1 MTFTQLPEILRG
13 VMLTFTTVVIIINI
27 IVFIKIMYVGMR
39 NRMLPVI
46 TGSGLIVFFLY
57 QSMCMY
63 QEHDYDS
70 FDCPVIIL
78 ATVISASFVFGL
90 YCLFYITKWQRGN
103 ISQLSVKEA
112 FDTLP
117 TGLCYYTADGV
128 PLMVNESMQAISRSI
143 TGGNIVDAND
153 FAKKVNDIAHA
164 GDRVYNIRGRMLTID
179 NTSISEMV
187 AADVTQEYALTKQLE
202 EGRDKAKLLNSRL
215 KALMG
220 TIEYVTMN
228 KELLKIKTVLH
239 DNIGQSIL
247 IAKRYL
253 VSDEPGSVDDS
264 EMISFWKENIKHL
277 LTDEPEEWELPY
289 YVISKEADRLG
300 VHLDIAGDLPDA
312 QTLIPVV
319 DAAISVSVGNA
330 LKHAGGKK
338 VAIFVLEKDG
348 LYIIKFTNDGRAP
361 IGPVVEKGGLA
372 NLRREVESVG
382 GTMEV
387 THQPEFLMTIT
398 LPKPGV

>member
-1 MTFTQLPEILRG
+1 
-13 VMLTFTTVVIIINI
+13 
-27 IVFIKIMYVGMR
+27 
-39 NRMLPVI
+39 
-46 TGSGLIVFFLY
+46 
-57 QSMCMY
+57 
-63 QEHDYDS
+63 
-70 FDCPVIIL
+70 
-78 ATVISASFVFGL
+78 
-90 YCLFYITKWQRGN
+90 
-103 ISQLSVKEA
+103 
-112 FDTLP
+112 
-117 TGLCYYTADGV
+117 
-128 PLMVNESMQAISRSI
+128 
-143 TGGNIVDAND
+143 
-153 FAKKVNDIAHA
+153 
-164 GDRVYNIRGRMLTID
+164 
-179 NTSISEMV
+179 
-187 AADVTQEYALTKQLE
+187 
-202 EGRDKAKLLNSRL
+202 
-215 KALMG
+215 
-220 TIEYVTMN
+220 MN